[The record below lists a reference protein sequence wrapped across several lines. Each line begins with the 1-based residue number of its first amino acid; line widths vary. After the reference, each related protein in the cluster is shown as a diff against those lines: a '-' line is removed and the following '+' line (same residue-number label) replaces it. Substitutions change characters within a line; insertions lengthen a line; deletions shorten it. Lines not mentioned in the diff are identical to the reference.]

1 MPSDNV
7 TFDNINL
14 TINLAVIIP
23 DPRRAVY
30 FGSEP
35 TTPSNITGSCPFI
48 IISAVSHFSPL
59 NGYSFLSNLIS
70 QTTDIVALNW

>member
-30 FGSEP
+30 IGSKP
-35 TTPSNITGSCPFI
+35 PHPQNITGSCPFI
-48 IISAVSHFSPL
+48 IISLVFHFSPL

-70 QTTDIVALNW
+70 HTTDIVALNC